1 LEAFR
6 HKDLIVISFEFS
18 TQHGDPL
25 GGMLFALV
33 HFRALHFTAT
43 THLTCVFPSL
53 ADDTHMI
60 GFALDVLPIFCNYK
74 KNLEHYDF

>member
-1 LEAFR
+1 LEAFK
-6 HKDLIVISFEFS
+6 HKDFIVISSESS

-25 GGMLFALV
+25 GVVLFALA
-33 HFRALHFTAT
+33 HFRALHSIAT

-53 ADDTHMI
+53 ANDTHMI
-60 GFALDVLPIFCNYK
+60 GPTLDVLPIFCNYR